1 MIDNKCL
8 GNNGEEIAV
17 LFLKE
22 QGLEILDR
30 NFYTRHSEIDIVAL
44 DGDTYVFVE
53 VKYRESDRY
62 GDPLEAIT
70 RAKQRRLYNA
80 ARVYFYEKHLPEST
94 PARFDAIGIC
104 KSSINWIKDA
114 FIG

>member
-1 MIDNKCL
+1 MINKKSL
-8 GNNGEEIAV
+8 GNNGEQIAV
-17 LFLKE
+17 LFLQE
-22 QGLEILDR
+22 QGLEIVDR
-30 NFYTRHSEIDIVAL
+30 NFYTRHSEIDIVAR

-70 RAKQRRLYNA
+70 KAKQRRIYNA

-104 KSSINWIKDA
+104 ASSVNWIKNA
-114 FIG
+114 FTG